1 MNISEETM
9 NIELD
14 VKELEYIY
22 ESISFR
28 LEHDSHLMYH
38 PDIRKDLEDMMA
50 ITSILAITLL
60 WKIFQWEI

>member
-1 MNISEETM
+1 MNISEATM

-28 LEHDSHLMYH
+28 LAHDSHLMYH

-50 ITSILAITLL
+50 T
-60 WKIFQWEI
+60 WEDEYL